1 MKKSITNNRKKIRAV
16 LRDAPTRSNNNI
28 GGDINDNIYYMR
40 AHIYSSCFFQRKL
53 YILQR
58 AIYYYVRIFFMGF
71 DSPNEQS
78 VFFQQRR
85 S

>member
-1 MKKSITNNRKKIRAV
+1 
-16 LRDAPTRSNNNI
+16 
-28 GGDINDNIYYMR
+28 MR
-40 AHIYSSCFFQRKL
+40 AYIYSSCFFQRKI

-78 VFFQQRR
+78 VFYPATQVMMVQACVACLFVLYPWVLG
-85 S
+85 